1 MQMVTLKNFKSY
13 KNQMVT
19 NISPRINLIIGK
31 NGQGKSNFF
40 KGTLPA
46 IQPSSS
52 HLQIKYISTGTS
64 TTLTSMYT
72 LPHSAG
78 YGQRAGADHS
88 RAVYS

>member
-13 KNQMVT
+13 QNQMVT

-52 HLQIKYISTGTS
+52 PSPKKYNSTGTS
-64 TTLTSMYT
+64 ITPICMYT
-72 LPHSAG
+72 
-78 YGQRAGADHS
+78 
-88 RAVYS
+88 